1 MYKYLQYR
9 MWWVHVRDGL
19 DLFAAAWELRS
30 LVWKL
35 GLPGALR
42 SERGLQRWQ
51 QMFFFPFPFHL
62 FFSIPPPFKRY
73 FLSLRGIWQQAG
85 TRLLKWGVPSPG
97 CVFCPLLVA
106 TEGIVTKLWSQ
117 GSGVLGPFSRFSE
130 NAGHK
135 NISKVSLPTLIFHLC
150 FLKSFSFPTLNTQ
163 KWLRT
168 GQQICG

>member
-1 MYKYLQYR
+1 MGACPR
-9 MWWVHVRDGL
+9 WPGPICSCVRVEEFGL
-19 DLFAAAWELRS
+19 KIGLARS
-30 LVWKL
+30 LEVRERPAKMAANIF
-35 GLPGALR
+35 LPF
-42 SERGLQRWQ
+42 SISS
-51 QMFFFPFPFHL
+51 L
-62 FFSIPPPFKRY
+62 FFHSPPFKRY

-163 KWLRT
+163 K
-168 GQQICG
+168 